1 MEQAERAGELYMKGF
16 SDAEI
21 ATELGIKRR
30 EVTQA
35 LNNWRDLLRRET
47 MSSLDIKDRVM
58 DILVETE
65 ESLKLARK
73 EAWST
78 VQQAD
83 NSGQYST
90 KVQALKLYRD
100 VSRDIYEI
108 FDKAGINQDA
118 ELIEEMNR
126 THEAQEKLI
135 ELLKEIKEEFPE
147 VSRLIAQRLS
157 RITGGDVEVM
167 EIASE

>member
-1 MEQAERAGELYMKGF
+1 MKGF

-21 ATELGIKRR
+21 AERLSLKRK
-30 EVTQA
+30 EVKQS
-35 LNNWRDLLRRET
+35 LNDWRDLLRRET
-47 MSSLDIKDRVM
+47 MTSLDIKDRVM
-58 DILVETE
+58 DILMETE

-73 EAWST
+73 EAWNT
-78 VQQAD
+78 VSQAD
-83 NSGQYST
+83 NAGQFGT

-100 VSRDIYEI
+100 VSKDVYEI
-108 FDKAGINQDA
+108 FEKAGINQDA

-126 THEAQEKLI
+126 TNEAQEKLI

-147 VSRLIAQRLS
+147 VGKIISQRLS

-167 EIASE
+167 EVTASE